1 MHYLIDG
8 YNLLHHVGRLP
19 SKRAANLELA
29 RVHLLQLLHS
39 RFSSEAAQVTVVF
52 DAQRAPPNV
61 PKQDSYLGISVHFT
75 RYEEADDLIETIIR
89 KVATPLQLT
98 VVSNDRR
105 IKEAARRRNCP
116 VVECVEF
123 WEMLLHKPK
132 AQPAPAAASESERP
146 VQSREEVDEWVREF
160 GDLEDDPGYREL
172 FGDEMMEE

>member
-1 MHYLIDG
+1 
-8 YNLLHHVGRLP
+8 
-19 SKRAANLELA
+19 
-29 RVHLLQLLHS
+29 
-39 RFSSEAAQVTVVF
+39 
-52 DAQRAPPNV
+52 
-61 PKQDSYLGISVHFT
+61 YLGIAVHFT
-75 RYEEADDLIETIIR
+75 RYEEADDLIEAIIR
-89 KVATPLQLT
+89 RVATPLQLT

-132 AQPAPAAASESERP
+132 AQPIPAPAENERP
-146 VQSREEVDEWVREF
+146 TPSREEVAEWLKEF